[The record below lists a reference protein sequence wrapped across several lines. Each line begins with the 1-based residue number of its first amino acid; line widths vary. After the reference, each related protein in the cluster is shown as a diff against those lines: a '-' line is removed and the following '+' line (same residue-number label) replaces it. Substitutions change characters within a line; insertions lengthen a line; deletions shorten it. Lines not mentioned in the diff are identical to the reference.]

1 MDTGTVT
8 QTAGQGAA
16 DFLTVLFA
24 WMFTP
29 TGAVL
34 TLLLLAV
41 GGGSVFMKIMGRSM
55 RMLSVAARIC
65 AGLFFVWV
73 ISGVLEAMGIP
84 IREWM
89 QGIAS
94 QLPDLGVLLK
104 AFFGEAVVYG
114 ILKFSQRTVGMREWF
129 GR

>member
-1 MDTGTVT
+1 MNTDTVT

-34 TLLLLAV
+34 TLLLLAVGPVAPLLLGV

-104 AFFGEAVVYG
+104 AFLERLLFTA
-114 ILKFSQRTVGMREWF
+114 S
-129 GR
+129 

>member
-41 GGGSVFMKIMGRSM
+41 GVFMKIIGCSI

-73 ISGVLEAMGIP
+73 ISGVLEAMRIP

-104 AFFGEAVVYG
+104 AFLERLLFTA
-114 ILKFSQRTVGMREWF
+114 S
-129 GR
+129 

>member
-1 MDTGTVT
+1 MNTDTVT

-55 RMLSVAARIC
+55 RMLSVAAPGFGRV
-65 AGLFFVWV
+65 AQSV
-73 ISGVLEAMGIP
+73 
-84 IREWM
+84 
-89 QGIAS
+89 
-94 QLPDLGVLLK
+94 
-104 AFFGEAVVYG
+104 FGEAVVYG

>member
-1 MDTGTVT
+1 METDTVT

-16 DFLTVLFA
+16 DFLTVLFS

-41 GGGSVFMKIMGRSM
+41 VFMKIMGRSM

-94 QLPDLGVLLK
+94 QLPDLGALLK
-104 AFFGEAVVYG
+104 AFLERLLFTA
-114 ILKFSQRTVGMREWF
+114 S
-129 GR
+129 

>member
-8 QTAGQGAA
+8 QTAGQEAA

-65 AGLFFVWV
+65 AGLF
-73 ISGVLEAMGIP
+73 GVLEAMGIP

-104 AFFGEAVVYG
+104 AFLERLLFTA
-114 ILKFSQRTVGMREWF
+114 S
-129 GR
+129 

>member
-16 DFLTVLFA
+16 DFLTLLFA
-24 WMFTP
+24 WMFP
-29 TGAVL
+29 PARC
-34 TLLLLAV
+34 LLLAV

-104 AFFGEAVVYG
+104 AFLERLLFTA
-114 ILKFSQRTVGMREWF
+114 S
-129 GR
+129 

>member
-41 GGGSVFMKIMGRSM
+41 GGGSVFMKI
-55 RMLSVAARIC
+55 
-65 AGLFFVWV
+65 
-73 ISGVLEAMGIP
+73 SGVLEAMGIP

-104 AFFGEAVVYG
+104 AFLERLLFTA
-114 ILKFSQRTVGMREWF
+114 S
-129 GR
+129 

>member
-1 MDTGTVT
+1 MNTDTVT

-41 GGGSVFMKIMGRSM
+41 GGSVFMKIMGRSM

-104 AFFGEAVVYG
+104 AFLERLLFTA
-114 ILKFSQRTVGMREWF
+114 S
-129 GR
+129 

>member
-1 MDTGTVT
+1 MNTDTVT

-41 GGGSVFMKIMGRSM
+41 GGGSVFM
-55 RMLSVAARIC
+55 
-65 AGLFFVWV
+65 

-104 AFFGEAVVYG
+104 AFLERLLFTA
-114 ILKFSQRTVGMREWF
+114 S
-129 GR
+129 

>member
-104 AFFGEAVVYG
+104 AFWRGCCLRHPK
-114 ILKFSQRTVGMREWF
+114 ISQRTVGMREWF

>member
-1 MDTGTVT
+1 MNTDTVT

-16 DFLTVLFA
+16 DFLIVLFA

-34 TLLLLAV
+34 ILLLLAV

-104 AFFGEAVVYG
+104 AFLERLLFTA
-114 ILKFSQRTVGMREWF
+114 S
-129 GR
+129 

>member
-1 MDTGTVT
+1 MDTDTVT
-8 QTAGQGAA
+8 QTAGQGTA
-16 DFLTVLFA
+16 DFLTVLFS

-41 GGGSVFMKIMGRSM
+41 GGVSVFMRIMGRSM

-94 QLPDLGVLLK
+94 QLPDLGALLK
-104 AFFGEAVVYG
+104 AFLERLLFTA
-114 ILKFSQRTVGMREWF
+114 S
-129 GR
+129 

>member
-73 ISGVLEAMGIP
+73 ISGVLESPIP
-84 IREWM
+84 LKTAPKTLYATIKTEPAPHILIY
-89 QGIAS
+89 IAVCS
-94 QLPDLGVLLK
+94 K
-104 AFFGEAVVYG
+104 ASSGA
-114 ILKFSQRTVGMREWF
+114 
-129 GR
+129 